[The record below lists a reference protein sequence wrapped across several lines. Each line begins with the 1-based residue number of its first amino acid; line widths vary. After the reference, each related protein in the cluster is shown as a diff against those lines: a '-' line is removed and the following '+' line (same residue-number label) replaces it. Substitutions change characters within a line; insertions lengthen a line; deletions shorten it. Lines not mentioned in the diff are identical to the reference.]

1 MALTIILILAF
12 EINLGFVM
20 VFSAETE
27 MYSKRDWI
35 ALIACCF
42 LPIIPIGYA
51 YRWCNRFVR
60 GM

>member
-1 MALTIILILAF
+1 MALTIILVLVF

-20 VFSAETE
+20 VFSTDAVLCD
-27 MYSKRDWI
+27 KWDWI
-35 ALIACCF
+35 GFIVCCF

-51 YRWCNRFVR
+51 YRWCDRFVR

>member
-27 MYSKRDWI
+27 MYGKRDWI
-35 ALIACCF
+35 AFITCCF